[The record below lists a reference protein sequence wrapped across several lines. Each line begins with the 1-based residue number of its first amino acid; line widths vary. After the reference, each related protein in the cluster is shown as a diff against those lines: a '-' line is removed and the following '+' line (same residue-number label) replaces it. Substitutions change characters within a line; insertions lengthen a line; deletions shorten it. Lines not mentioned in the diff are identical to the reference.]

1 MSQEFKKVGLSIQ
14 NMDDTVYLNKD
25 DITSDFHYANTEE
38 KMTGPWF
45 DNLTFL
51 QMNHPKN
58 IHQQNEVANKDT
70 SKESSEELNEIVKI
84 KRPTIIRRKCGR
96 TLLTSSTDYKFILM
110 DAKKSKK
117 DSSMLNCLKVA
128 RSTLK
133 PYYNLLNNSYISSK
147 PKEKYKRAHLFTSS
161 QTMELDDYN
170 YELELM
176 AYMEYEDNQT
186 DWERKPHLLLQD
198 SSVLLDQH
206 L

>member
-1 MSQEFKKVGLSIQ
+1 MSQESKKVGLSIQ

-25 DITSDFHYANTEE
+25 DITSVFHCANAEE
-38 KMTGPWF
+38 KMIGPWF
-45 DNLTFL
+45 DSLPIL

-58 IHQQNEVANKDT
+58 IHQQNDVANKDT
-70 SKESSEELNEIVKI
+70 SKESSEEINEIVKI
-84 KRPTIIRRKCGR
+84 KRPMIIRRKCGR
-96 TLLTSSTDYKFILM
+96 SILTSSVDYKFILM
-110 DAKKSKK
+110 DAKKTKK

-147 PKEKYKRAHLFTSS
+147 PKEKYKRAHLYSSS

-186 DWERKPHLLLQD
+186 GWERKPHLFLQD
-198 SSVLLDQH
+198 SSVLLDQQI
-206 L
+206 

>member
-51 QMNHPKN
+51 QMNHSKN

-70 SKESSEELNEIVKI
+70 SKQPSEELNEIVKI
-84 KRPTIIRRKCGR
+84 KRPTIIRRKCSR
-96 TLLTSSTDYKFILM
+96 SLLTSSTDYKFILM

-133 PYYNLLNNSYISSK
+133 SYYNLLNNSYISSK

>member
-1 MSQEFKKVGLSIQ
+1 
-14 NMDDTVYLNKD
+14 MDDTVYLNKD

-51 QMNHPKN
+51 QMNHSKN

-70 SKESSEELNEIVKI
+70 SKQPSEELNEIVKI
-84 KRPTIIRRKCGR
+84 KRPTIIRRKCSR
-96 TLLTSSTDYKFILM
+96 SLLTSSTDYKFILM

-133 PYYNLLNNSYISSK
+133 SYYNLLNNSYISSK

>member
-1 MSQEFKKVGLSIQ
+1 MSIQ

-51 QMNHPKN
+51 QMNHSKN

-70 SKESSEELNEIVKI
+70 SKQPSEELNEIVKI
-84 KRPTIIRRKCGR
+84 KRPTIIRRKCSR
-96 TLLTSSTDYKFILM
+96 SLLTSSTDYKFILM

-133 PYYNLLNNSYISSK
+133 SYYNLLNNSYISSK